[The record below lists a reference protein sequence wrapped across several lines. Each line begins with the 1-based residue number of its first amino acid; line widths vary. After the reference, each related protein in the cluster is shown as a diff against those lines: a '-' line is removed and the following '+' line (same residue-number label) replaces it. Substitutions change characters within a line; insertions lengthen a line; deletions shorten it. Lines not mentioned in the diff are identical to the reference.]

1 MLRDYDAVATI
12 AAKDIQKTARF
23 YQDVLG
29 FKTVSQAMGTQQL
42 QSGSTKILIYPS
54 QFAGTNKATAITWT
68 VDDVE
73 QIVGDLKA
81 KGATF
86 EHYDNLPQVTRRG
99 DIHIAGDLKNAWLK
113 DPDGNILSIVG
124 K

>member
-29 FKTVSQAMGTQQL
+29 FKTVSRAMGTQQL